1 MGRKIVAAIRKCYIG
16 LGVRCTGTLCVS
28 VAGAERLKGLRAPFC
43 TEGTITGDGKR
54 GAAESSRKASDKV
67 NHQRPLP
74 LRRPARRR
82 KERLY
87 NQQRSY
93 GNGKDRER
101 AGTSKQATDRCSA
114 DRSINLQGGAA
125 PEAVGACRPSGGEGA
140 WLEWRWRRAGPE
152 VEAERC
158 VKAEG
163 RAAPAAARER
173 GSRGGRGCAVP
184 AAKVE
189 RCVKAEGR
197 APSEG

>member
-1 MGRKIVAAIRKCYIG
+1 MVVLPLIAWRRRAAVVGKPQTLLLSYETCTVDDNKLNCLQAEVNPDREKGPTYYATQGFPYYATQPPAKVTRTLGVGRKIVAAIRKCYIG
-16 LGVRCTGTLCVS
+16 LGVCCTGTLCVS
-28 VAGAERLKGLRAPFC
+28 VAGAERLKGLRPPFC

-67 NHQRPLP
+67 NHQRPQP

-114 DRSINLQGGAA
+114 DRSINLQ
-125 PEAVGACRPSGGEGA
+125 
-140 WLEWRWRRAGPE
+140 
-152 VEAERC
+152 
-158 VKAEG
+158 
-163 RAAPAAARER
+163 
-173 GSRGGRGCAVP
+173 
-184 AAKVE
+184 
-189 RCVKAEGR
+189 
-197 APSEG
+197 